1 MHLVDINSFMSKEYE
16 HLNKLTIKE
25 LSILYEK
32 TASEIMILNE
42 NIESAQNDI
51 KLEKK
56 TQYFNAI
63 RSIIIESHS
72 DEGYPRGG

>member
-1 MHLVDINSFMSKEYE
+1 MSEDYK

-42 NIESAQNDI
+42 NSESKQNDI
-51 KLEKK
+51 KLEQK

-63 RSIIIESHS
+63 KSIIMESHS
-72 DEGYPRGG
+72 DESYPRGG

>member
-1 MHLVDINSFMSKEYE
+1 MHLVDINSLMNDEFE

-25 LSILYEK
+25 LSALYEK

-42 NIESAQNDI
+42 NSESTQNDI

-56 TQYFNAI
+56 IKYFNAI
-63 RSIIIESHS
+63 KSIIVESHS
-72 DEGYPRGG
+72 DESYPRGG

>member
-1 MHLVDINSFMSKEYE
+1 MSEDYK

-42 NIESAQNDI
+42 NSESEQNDI
-51 KLEKK
+51 KLE
-56 TQYFNAI
+56 Q
-63 RSIIIESHS
+63 
-72 DEGYPRGG
+72 

>member
-1 MHLVDINSFMSKEYE
+1 MHLVDINSFMSEEYE

-42 NIESAQNDI
+42 NIESTQNDI
-51 KLEKK
+51 KLEHK

-63 RSIIIESHS
+63 RSIIMESHS
-72 DEGYPRGG
+72 DESYPRGG

>member
-42 NIESAQNDI
+42 NIESTQNDI
-51 KLEKK
+51 MGR
-56 TQYFNAI
+56 A
-63 RSIIIESHS
+63 
-72 DEGYPRGG
+72 EGNQGRH